1 MSARILVAD
10 DDPFIR
16 RLVVFTLKKRG
27 HTIIEAGDGDAALA
41 LVRQEHPDLAVLD
54 VLMPGMTGLEV
65 THELAQDPTTAKIPV
80 LILSASAQASEIE
93 AGLASGAT
101 SYLVKPFEPKM
112 LGERVEEILQ
122 RHKPDPA

>member
-27 HTIIEAGDGDAALA
+27 YEILEAGDGMTALNLA
-41 LVRQEHPDLAVLD
+41 RQEKPDLVVLD
-54 VLMPGMTGLEV
+54 VLMPEMTGLEV
-65 THELAQDPTTAKIPV
+65 TKALAQDGATQNIPI
-80 LILSASAQASEIE
+80 LILSASAQQSEIE

-101 SYLVKPFEPKM
+101 AYIIKPFEPKA
-112 LGERVEEILQ
+112 LGERVAALLAQ
-122 RHKPDPA
+122 RGIIP